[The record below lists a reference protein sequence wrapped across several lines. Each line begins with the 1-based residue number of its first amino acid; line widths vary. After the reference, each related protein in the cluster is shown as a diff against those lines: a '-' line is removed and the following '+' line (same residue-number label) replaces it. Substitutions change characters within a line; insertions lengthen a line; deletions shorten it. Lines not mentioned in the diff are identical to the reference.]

1 MEQFKT
7 VEKWF
12 SAQASLA
19 SNDPY
24 QDVCDNYSDFIRLL
38 KTYSENK
45 KNRFTC
51 FNKIDKMEEV
61 LENIIGLLRVGYS
74 TCPTWNGNDG
84 VRHFCY
90 VNSQIKLYKQQLVG
104 SGYKFDS

>member
-19 SNDPY
+19 SSDPY
-24 QDVCDNYSDFIRLL
+24 QDVCDNYSDFIKLL

-45 KNRFTC
+45 KNRFASFT
-51 FNKIDKMEEV
+51 NKDKMEEV
-61 LENIIGLLRVGYS
+61 LENIIGLLRVGIS
-74 TCPTWNGNDG
+74 TCPNWVDYDG

-90 VNSQIKLYKQQLVG
+90 VNSQIILYKQQLVD